1 MNENYDIN
9 QNKTFS
15 ANNLDSKS
23 RYVEIKK
30 HFYQKNAFL
39 SHYLLLIGEISNC
52 LPYHQTPRG
61 YSLLARLILL
71 RNKKNIFHLFSTAS
85 KNLHTF

>member
-9 QNKTFS
+9 QNKAFS

-30 HFYQKNAFL
+30 HLFRKMLA
-39 SHYLLLIGEISNC
+39 YLIIS
-52 LPYHQTPRG
+52 
-61 YSLLARLILL
+61 YS
-71 RNKKNIFHLFSTAS
+71 
-85 KNLHTF
+85 